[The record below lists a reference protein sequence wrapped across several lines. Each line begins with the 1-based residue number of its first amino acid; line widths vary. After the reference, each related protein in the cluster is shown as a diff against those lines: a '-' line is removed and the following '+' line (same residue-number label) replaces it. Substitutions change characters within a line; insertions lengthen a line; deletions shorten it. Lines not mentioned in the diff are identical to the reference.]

1 MAVLSWPV
9 NKLQNKCYPWWVYA
23 RRTEIQCITSEY
35 QYMENTTKDHETY
48 QSLFDAVSE
57 GIILHD
63 SGVIVDVNRSSLT
76 LLGIH
81 QQKKIEVIG
90 ISLLHILAKE
100 SHKTAIDIIDRSGK
114 EPDLII
120 GPVDL
125 VVKKTDGSYVDIEI
139 FMKPHI
145 HKERNIHMVS
155 ARDIT
160 ERKRTE
166 ASLRKS
172 EEKYR
177 ELLDNANDMVITIDL
192 KGNITSVNKMG
203 EKITGYNVE
212 DIIGKNV
219 SCLLNPSHLKK
230 ARKMIEYKIKGEAKT
245 VYDLEIISK
254 DGHVTPSEISSNLMF
269 QSGQPVGVQAF
280 VRDITERNKMLDKLR
295 KMSFK
300 DGLTKLANRRHFD
313 ETLNHEWKR
322 AKRES
327 HPLSIILIDI
337 DSFKSYNDT
346 YGHQEGDACLKN
358 ISRIIKPYAK
368 RPGDLAARYGG
379 EEFALILPCADSYNA
394 IKIAEKIRKRVQALK
409 ITHDGSKVND
419 CKTISISAGIST
431 MAPGTDLSQSL
442 LFNQADKALYSA
454 KNQGRNQVRFSA

>member
-1 MAVLSWPV
+1 M
-9 NKLQNKCYPWWVYA
+9 
-23 RRTEIQCITSEY
+23 
-35 QYMENTTKDHETY
+35 KDHETY
-48 QSLFDAVSE
+48 QSLFDTVSE

-81 QQKKIEVIG
+81 HRKKIEVIG
-90 ISLLHILAKE
+90 MSLLHILAKE
-100 SHKTAIDIIDRSGK
+100 SHETAIDIVDRSRE
-114 EPDLII
+114 EPALII

-145 HKERNIHMVS
+145 HRERNIHMVS

-166 ASLRKS
+166 AALLKS
-172 EEKYR
+172 EKKYR
-177 ELLDNANDMVITIDL
+177 ELFDNANDMVVTIDL
-192 KGNITSVNKMG
+192 KGNITSVNKIA
-203 EKITGYNVE
+203 EEITGYSVE
-212 DIIGKNV
+212 DVIGKNI
-219 SCLLNPSHLKK
+219 SCLLHPDHLKK
-230 ARKMIEYKIKGEAKT
+230 ARKMIECKIRGEART
-245 VYDLEIISK
+245 VYNLDIISN
-254 DGHVTPSEISSNLMF
+254 DGRVIPSEISSNLMF

-280 VRDITERNKMLDKLR
+280 VRDITERNKILDKLR

-300 DGLTKLANRRHFD
+300 DGLTKLANRRYFD
-313 ETLNHEWKR
+313 ETLNNEWKR
-322 AKRES
+322 AKRGS
-327 HPLSIILIDI
+327 HPLSLILIDI

-358 ISRIIKPYAK
+358 ISRSIKPYAK

-379 EEFALILPCADSYNA
+379 EEFALILPCANSHNA
-394 IKIAEKIRKRVQALK
+394 VKIAEKVRKRVQTLK
-409 ITHDGSKVND
+409 ITHNGSKVD
-419 CKTISISAGIST
+419 GCKTISISAGVST
-431 MAPGTDLSQSL
+431 MVPGTDASQSL

-454 KNQGRNQVRFSA
+454 KNQGRNQVVLSK